1 MKQEE
6 GFEICGGVRED
17 LGMKTYLYG
26 PIDNAKTLKLQC
38 RVGDLDLPERRK
50 KHTSSREEDEDAQ
63 MCPCGEAKESRAHI
77 VGECEMCKEERD
89 VLEMRKID

>member
-26 PIDNAKTLKLQC
+26 RTDHANRVKLRF
-38 RVGDLDLPERRK
+38 RVEDVNLRERRK
-50 KHTSSREEDEDAQ
+50 WYASKGEEEEDAQ
-63 MCPCGEAKESRAHI
+63 MCLRGETVE
-77 VGECEMCKEERD
+77 
-89 VLEMRKID
+89 